1 MTYNEADRILRAEPG
16 DGYPVG
22 LARDK
27 DKTFICSSSSD
38 DGGIQVAEFADT
50 EEFWTKVEEEA
61 KELEKDKW
69 TNEHSALSEA
79 IWDNS
84 TPVVSTAFWG

>member
-1 MTYNEADRILRAEPG
+1 MNFKEADEILRADPG

-22 LARDK
+22 LAKNK

-38 DGGIQVAEFADT
+38 DGGINVSEFPNT

-69 TNEHSALSEA
+69 TNQHSALSEA
-79 IWDNS
+79 IENNS
-84 TPVVSTAFWG
+84 TSVVHTAFWG